1 MPVAPKLE
9 RITSDNGSDLR
20 QLEIQYNNLAR
31 SVAAMQ
37 DAALTDQ
44 FWGWY
49 GLGANSTANPMARGS
64 TDTQVGLAAMV
75 LAIAGVP
82 VVKAAS
88 AGGTTF
94 GALGT
99 IPTATWGVIALDVV
113 AAGTITF
120 RSGAANYT
128 TGYATEALAIAA
140 LPARIT
146 LKAQLGYITILAA
159 SPGWVAATDALAG
172 GSSGTPAT
180 TTNYYPSVGIM
191 APTGV
196 ATNGNGVVS
205 CNLYNGVGS
214 AVGSPW
220 TGGKNGVK
228 IASTLSRGTTVT
240 LASSAFTFNANGLTN
255 VPKAATTAT
264 SIGALGTIPADKWGI
279 VVALIDGAGTITFLS
294 GPANYTTGYASDPEA
309 QAALAS
315 IYPAAGLC
323 FFAYF
328 TVKTKAATAFIFA
341 TDSLAGGATGN
352 VAAFTNYYSVPGL
365 PIAEGLSASLLAN
378 RAGTVL
384 TSAQY

>member
-9 RITSDNGSDLR
+9 KITTVNGSDQR
-20 QLEIQYNNLAR
+20 QMEIQINNLTK
-31 SVAAMQ
+31 SLAAMQ
-37 DAALTDQ
+37 DALLTDQ

-49 GLGANSTANPMARGS
+49 GVGANSTANPMARGS

-75 LAIAGVP
+75 FSIAGVP

-99 IPTATWGVIALDVV
+99 IPTATWGIIALDVV

-146 LKAQLGYITILAA
+146 VKSQIGYITILAA

-172 GSSGTPAT
+172 GSSGAPAT

-196 ATNGNGVVS
+196 ATGANGIVS
-205 CNLYNGVGS
+205 AYV
-214 AVGSPW
+214 AATGSPW

-228 IASTLSRGTTVT
+228 IATALSRGTTVT
-240 LASSAFTFNANGLTN
+240 LATSAFTYNANGLTN
-255 VPKAATTAT
+255 IPKAATTAT
-264 SIGALGTIPADKWGI
+264 SLGALGTIPADKWG
-279 VVALIDGAGTITFLS
+279 VVVCLIDAAGAITFMS
-294 GPANYTTGYASDPEA
+294 GPANYTTGYASDGEA
-309 QAALAS
+309 QAATAS

-323 FFAYF
+323 MFGYF

-341 TDSLAGGATGN
+341 TDSLFGGATGN
-352 VAAFTNYYSVPGL
+352 VASATNYYPTPGL
-365 PIAEGLSASLLAN
+365 AIAEGLSASLIAN